1 MRLPVLSCPVQA
13 TSIERPQCNSAT
25 LQRCRGATL
34 RAQRAGALP
43 LVQRSRCLLRDVTS
57 QRGKKKPT
65 PNQDGDPRPRAER
78 GRNAWRVNRI
88 RRQDSPVLF
97 LPFRLGP
104 RSAQNLEVGSGRAVK
119 GQTCDGLVIEVGPYA
134 GIYNVV
140 NGRARC
146 GITNSFLRILT
157 SYYVTLYTER
167 VAGWHLLLKHAPRP
181 ISLFLAPTDCRSVP
195 VQPGHSRLWIPTIG
209 GGPNT
214 QASMRTARPTNMNL
228 FLLFSA
234 WPM

>member
-1 MRLPVLSCPVQA
+1 MELEVRVGFQLLRGRRSVQKPRPKKNDGEMSVRLPVLSRPGYVHRTATVQ
-13 TSIERPQCNSAT
+13 QCNAAT
-25 LQRCRGATL
+25 LLGCHAPRTAGRGPAFGSTV
-34 RAQRAGALP
+34 ALF
-43 LVQRSRCLLRDVTS
+43 VARRDFPKR
-57 QRGKKKPT
+57 QKKPT
-65 PNQDGDPRPRAER
+65 PNQDGDPRPRAGPRAER

-157 SYYVTLYTER
+157 S
-167 VAGWHLLLKHAPRP
+167 
-181 ISLFLAPTDCRSVP
+181 
-195 VQPGHSRLWIPTIG
+195 
-209 GGPNT
+209 
-214 QASMRTARPTNMNL
+214 
-228 FLLFSA
+228 
-234 WPM
+234 